1 LFSNCTKRNFQQL
14 VKKTG
19 VADVDDVITRIVEIE
34 KQCSADVE
42 QARLE
47 YGKTIEAH
55 KRVLDEK
62 KAKERA
68 RIISIENARLTQA
81 VENAKREVEADS
93 AAVRRENDRLF
104 EDHVLRGAIKED
116 IISIL
121 LTS

>member
-1 LFSNCTKRNFQQL
+1 M
-14 VKKTG
+14 
-19 VADVDDVITRIVEIE
+19 DDVITRIVEIE
-34 KQCSADVE
+34 RQCSADVE

-55 KRVLDEK
+55 KRVLEEK

-68 RIISIENARLTQA
+68 RIISIENTRLTQA
-81 VENAKREVEADS
+81 VEDAKVQTEAAS
-93 AAVRRENDRLF
+93 AAVWKENDRLF

>member
-1 LFSNCTKRNFQQL
+1 M
-14 VKKTG
+14 
-19 VADVDDVITRIVEIE
+19 DDVITRIVEIE

-55 KRVLDEK
+55 KRVLEEK
-62 KAKERA
+62 KTKERA
-68 RIISIENARLTQA
+68 LIISMENTRLTQA
-81 VENAKREVEADS
+81 VEDAKTEIEAAS
-93 AAVRRENDRLF
+93 AAVRRDSDRLF
-104 EDHVLRGAIKED
+104 EDHVLKGAIKED

>member
-1 LFSNCTKRNFQQL
+1 
-14 VKKTG
+14 
-19 VADVDDVITRIVEIE
+19 VDDVITRIVEIE